1 MGIPSIF
8 ICWGQ
13 CLWITLYHNYAAL
26 LGLVFLGILFVSLQ
40 CKKTVICMRGSKF
53 LGNTRKLIPL
63 NNADSTVWDE
73 INPVMIDFT
82 SFQITYQF
90 EYEI

>member
-1 MGIPSIF
+1 
-8 ICWGQ
+8 
-13 CLWITLYHNYAAL
+13 
-26 LGLVFLGILFVSLQ
+26 
-40 CKKTVICMRGSKF
+40 MRGRKF
-53 LGNTRKLIPL
+53 LGNPRKLIPL

-82 SFQITYQF
+82 SFQITYQL